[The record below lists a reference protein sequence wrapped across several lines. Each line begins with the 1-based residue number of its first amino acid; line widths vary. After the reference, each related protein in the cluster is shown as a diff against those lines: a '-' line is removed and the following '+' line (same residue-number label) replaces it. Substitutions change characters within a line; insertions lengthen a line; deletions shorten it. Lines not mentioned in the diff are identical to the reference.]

1 MSSRKDGLLDGDGC
15 RFVEA
20 GSIKVGRLKRNC
32 FTLRQSQRWAVL
44 GQTFV
49 GDVAGSGG
57 SRILGQ
63 FIGYENKRIAS
74 YIRLGCGENI

>member
-1 MSSRKDGLLDGDGC
+1 MSSKKDGLLDGDGC

-20 GSIKVGRLKRNC
+20 GSIKVGRLKQKH
-32 FTLRQSQRWAVL
+32 FALRQRQRWAV